1 MGTYSVVAYGK
12 KSDGT
17 PAARGTATVTVVAG
31 ENSVTTVTLLR
42 LYHHT
47 VSFFVNDT
55 PYGTPQEITD
65 GYTASKPT
73 DPELAGHAFSFWAKG
88 SPDST
93 TPFSFS
99 SEITEDTDLY
109 AVFDIETYSV
119 TYVSE
124 VQSVP
129 SDSYTFETG
138 LSALPT
144 PTKTGYTFAGWY
156 EDASF
161 TTEAGTSI
169 PAGSTGNKTFYAKWT
184 IKVLLN
190 TLNNG
195 TTEKNVVYGKTVTEP
210 TAPTQTGCTFAGWYR
225 SSDGGTT
232 LASTAYDFSS
242 AVTEGFT
249 LYAKWTVS
257 GFTGTVDEFLSA
269 SFGTTSSKTNPY
281 VVVLTDVTD
290 DNIAQIGQKLLGGTM
305 KDVYISLDLSQCTGL
320 TIIPARAFAGC
331 SAQWNTNSTS
341 SNKVRGS
348 LVSVIIPDGVTTIE
362 RSAFFQSDDLTSV
375 TLPDSITSIG
385 DNAFNQAGIQGTL
398 HLPASLV
405 TIGEG
410 AFRYTSG
417 ITKVEAPEGLDL
429 SNAEFSTSN
438 IVYY

>member
-31 ENSVTTVTLLR
+31 ENSVATVTLSR

-55 PYGTPQEITD
+55 PYGTAQEITD

-129 SDSYTFETG
+129 SDSYTVETG

-156 EDASF
+156 EDAAF
-161 TTEAGTSI
+161 TTAAGTSI

-184 IKVLLN
+184 
-190 TLNNG
+190 
-195 TTEKNVVYGKTVTEP
+195 
-210 TAPTQTGCTFAGWYR
+210 
-225 SSDGGTT
+225 
-232 LASTAYDFSS
+232 
-242 AVTEGFT
+242 
-249 LYAKWTVS
+249 VS
-257 GFTGTVDEFLSA
+257 GFTGTVDEFLNE

-290 DNIAQIGQKLLGGTM
+290 NNIAQIGQKLLGGTM

-320 TIIPARAFAGC
+320 TTIPARAFAGC

-385 DNAFNQAGIQGTL
+385 DSAFNQAGIQGTL

-410 AFRYTSG
+410 AFRYTYD
-417 ITKVEAPEGLDL
+417 ITKVEAPEGLNL
-429 SNAEFSTSN
+429 SNAEFLTTN